1 MALFEGEEM
10 VDVTTPD
17 GRTLTL
23 PRSIVPASMLPQQ
36 IAAPPPAVP
45 GAPPMTQPELAAP
58 TLPPPEGPPQGA
70 GVVEMGE
77 PDVYPVGSLS
87 TVETGEPT
95 VKNTRQLAK
104 EAKSRAAYNASP
116 AGKQA
121 TAQGAQAQAEQ
132 GVREAVYAE
141 TDVEA
146 ATQDLVAGA
155 MQERN
160 AAIAGRE
167 LARTEEMRENV
178 AAQDKKM
185 SEVITLRKKIE
196 GTKIDREADH
206 PVALA
211 IFAALAG
218 LGSGMKGEKVN
229 TLDIIYRSIDRK
241 VAAQEA
247 DLDRM
252 GKVYGMTKDELEMLK
267 DKSKSRLEFHNAMVA
282 AETNKAIRTIEEL
295 TARSASAKTIA
306 NGKMM
311 IAQLEQRAADKSME
325 SMRWGLEFDQKA
337 TAEKNQQGR
346 FYSDLK
352 FRKDQHKDNLQI
364 RREDIAADLAKALAA
379 DRAAGKNDTYKMRME
394 AIKENRQFGV
404 RDMNGDFLLS
414 PEGRAKMAEATRLE
428 AEAAKLE
435 SNPDA
440 SMAGKAM
447 AASKA
452 QLLREKAA
460 VLRGDANSFDPVKA
474 HNETEAIATSNMIS
488 SGQSVVQLIDG
499 IKELSDKAGRGLIS
513 RDEAQVKLRAMFNQ
527 LKPGLKEAWQLGAW
541 DKGSAGLVAEV
552 IGADP
557 SSDWNAGALGAIV
570 AQKMYENP
578 KAFHAGLDSVAEDL
592 ESRAKNK
599 LVGMGVK
606 FGNGEFVLQRKET
619 PVVSESAAKLQSSY
633 SGTERSRIA
642 ETKADKFAPKD
653 PRTGETIAPSTREV
667 PESSRYLG
675 LSKEQEAPFEER
687 LQAYKKGDPRAADEL
702 VGLVKDAALK
712 RPDQAIPLLH
722 NLREHAPKLYP
733 AARAAVPKDS
743 EVDKQMVFEE
753 NNRIGT
759 AMEPTDALVTSV
771 LRSINNEG
779 KVTDEAGYRDL
790 VIRSSNGD
798 AIAKKA
804 LMEIVKQ
811 SGVNRTLPRGN
822 R

>member
-1 MALFEGEEM
+1 MALFEGEDM

-36 IAAPPPAVP
+36 IAAPPQAPL
-45 GAPPMTQPELAAP
+45 GAPVAPPTELAPP
-58 TLPPPEGPPQGA
+58 TLPTPEAPPQSP

-87 TVETGEPT
+87 TVEMGEPT

-104 EAKSRAAYNASP
+104 DAKAKAAYNASP

-121 TAQGAQAQAEQ
+121 AAQGVQAQADNE
-132 GVREAVYAE
+132 VREAMLDEV
-141 TDVEA
+141 TVEA
-146 ATQDLVAGA
+146 ATNDMLAGA
-155 MQERN
+155 REQHN
-160 AAIAGRE
+160 AEIAKAE

-196 GTKIDREADH
+196 GTKIDRTADN

-229 TLDIIYRSIDRK
+229 TLDLIYQAIDRK
-241 VAAQEA
+241 VAGQEA

-252 GKVYGMTKDELEMLK
+252 GKVYGMTRDEIEMLK
-267 DKSKSRLEFHNAMVA
+267 EKSKNRLEFHNAMVA
-282 AETNKAIRTIEEL
+282 AETNKAIRTIEEI
-295 TARSASAKTIA
+295 TARSASARTIA

-311 IAQLEQRAADKSME
+311 IAQFEQRAADKSME
-325 SMRWGLEFDQKA
+325 AMRWGLEYDQKA

-379 DRAAGKNDTYKMRME
+379 DRAAGKNDIYKMRQE

-404 RDMNGDFLLS
+404 RDMNGDFYLS
-414 PEGRAKMAEATRLE
+414 PEGRAKVSEAAKLE

-435 SNPDA
+435 SSDSTLA
-440 SMAGKAM
+440 SKAM
-447 AASKA
+447 AMNKA

-460 VLRGDANSFDPVKA
+460 VLRGDANS
-474 HNETEAIATSNMIS
+474 
-488 SGQSVVQLIDG
+488 SGQSVVQLIDE
-499 IKELSDKAGRGLIS
+499 IKIISDQAGRGLLT
-513 RDEAQVKLRAMFNQ
+513 RDEAQVALRAKFNQ

-541 DKGSAGLVAEV
+541 DKGSAGLVAEI

-557 SSDWNAGALGAIV
+557 SSEWNAGALGAFV
-570 AQKMYENP
+570 SQKMYENP
-578 KAFHAGLDSVAEDL
+578 TAFHAGLDSVAKDL
-592 ESRAKNK
+592 EGRAKNK
-599 LVGMGVK
+599 LAGLGTK
-606 FGNGEFVLQRKET
+606 FGEGELVFQRAEK
-619 PVVSESAAKLQSSY
+619 PIPPSESAAKLQSSY
-633 SGTERSRIA
+633 SGTEQSRIA
-642 ETKADKFAPKD
+642 ETRADKFAMRD
-653 PRTGETIAPSTREV
+653 PSTGKVIAPSAREV
-667 PESSRYLG
+667 PESVRYLG

-702 VGLVKDAALK
+702 VGLVADAAKK

-753 NNRIGT
+753 NNHIGT
-759 AMEPTDALVTSV
+759 ATLPTDMLVSGV
-771 LRSINNEG
+771 LRSINTEG
-779 KVTDEAGYRDL
+779 KVTDQEGYRDL
-790 VIRSSNGD
+790 VVRSANGD
-798 AIAKKA
+798 AIAKRA
-804 LMEIVKQ
+804 LLDIVNQ
-811 SGVNRTLPRGN
+811 SGVNKTLPRGN